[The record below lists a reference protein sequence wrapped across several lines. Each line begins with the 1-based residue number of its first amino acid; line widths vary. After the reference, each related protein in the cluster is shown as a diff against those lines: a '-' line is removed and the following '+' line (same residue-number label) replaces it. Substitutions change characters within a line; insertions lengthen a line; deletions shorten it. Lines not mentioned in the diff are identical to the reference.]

1 MSQAIV
7 ANCVQFKTG
16 TGKRGPW
23 TLYKVTTTDGQEP
36 TGFDFVQNGET
47 IEITQ
52 TQNGQYVNLN
62 YAKVDPA
69 TVQQAAPAA
78 APAPAQAPYQAP
90 AAAPA
95 QAAPAT
101 SADPRALKLLVLIAQ
116 QMGVDQTRVANILD
130 GKE

>member
-95 QAAPAT
+95 PAAPAT

>member
-1 MSQAIV
+1 MPFKVSGKCCDGAKKLPMKKYIKE
-7 ANCVQFKTG
+7 NGVQFKTG

-62 YAKVDPA
+62 YTKVDPA
-69 TVQQAAPAA
+69 AVQQAAPA
-78 APAPAQAPYQAP
+78 P
-90 AAAPA
+90 
-95 QAAPAT
+95 AAPAT